1 MGGAAAG
8 GRPRY
13 GRSRETGRGGTG
25 CQAVHASCCRDKE
38 VCSVSQRPC
47 QPRPALV
54 RRQNKRPST
63 SRLTEKRV
71 RVGCHPVVVARVYV
85 TAVSQAKYIHAH
97 PHSLEGYGQDPPR
110 AESLS
115 IAQSHARETADAVA
129 PRAAPPH
136 PPPPPPYPPPPPWTP
151 TGEEKKA
158 AAAPPPPARPSP
170 PSPPPLPPTTHPA
183 PVAGGSGHNPPLDAT
198 AGARGRRGG
207 GEGGRGGR
215 GRGLDEPP
223 RPCCRESVV
232 ACGLKVPLLFS
243 TWAGVL
249 RPPHPPPNLLPS
261 ALAAHEGTTASHPP
275 QGVKAQA
282 VGMRADAAA
291 APSAQVIA
299 ECVRTETIRRSV
311 LRRPR
316 YQET

>member
-136 PPPPPPYPPPPPWTP
+136 PPPPPPTPHPLPGRPPVRKRRLQRRPPPPR
-151 TGEEKKA
+151 
-158 AAAPPPPARPSP
+158 APRLRPRHHS
-170 PSPPPLPPTTHPA
+170 LPPRTQHRWQA
-183 PVAGGSGHNPPLDAT
+183 AVATILPLMRLPGQGGDGGGGR
-198 AGARGRRGG
+198 GAEGGG
-207 GEGGRGGR
+207 GEGWMNRHG
-215 GRGLDEPP
+215 
-223 RPCCRESVV
+223 
-232 ACGLKVPLLFS
+232 
-243 TWAGVL
+243 
-249 RPPHPPPNLLPS
+249 H
-261 ALAAHEGTTASHPP
+261 AAVRAS
-275 QGVKAQA
+275 
-282 VGMRADAAA
+282 
-291 APSAQVIA
+291 
-299 ECVRTETIRRSV
+299 
-311 LRRPR
+311 
-316 YQET
+316 